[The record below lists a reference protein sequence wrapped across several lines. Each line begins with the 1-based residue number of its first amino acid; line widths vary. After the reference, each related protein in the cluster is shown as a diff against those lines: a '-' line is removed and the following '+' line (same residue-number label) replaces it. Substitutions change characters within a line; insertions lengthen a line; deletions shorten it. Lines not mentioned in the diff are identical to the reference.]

1 MLCEV
6 LTEPVSHG
14 STPTSQ
20 KTRLEYYEFRPQ
32 SNRAVLKEYYVW
44 LLTPNQT
51 AALFLIND
59 HTTAQVAARP
69 VVVCYCASSIRHH
82 KVLDSANW
90 HLLGSQLGNSCIVI
104 QWGRLPFNYCWGD
117 PPLQVVVKF
126 HYLLRQGPLK
136 CCGIQWLWIGLK
148 VISLYKR
155 ARVTSHR
162 PKAILRIE
170 LCISVLFFLEPWE
183 LCTNKEITRPYD
195 IFQWRDSEWRPSRT
209 SVAN

>member
-1 MLCEV
+1 MIHWNL
-6 LTEPVSHG
+6 LTSVQADRKILRISIDLSWWSAVTLAVSRIPRCVDWVPLSWAVTHIHSVGCTHQQHMQCYVRCWPRPVSHG

-32 SNRAVLKEYYVW
+32 SNRAVLKEYYVR

-136 CCGIQWLWIGLK
+136 CCGIQWL
-148 VISLYKR
+148 
-155 ARVTSHR
+155 
-162 PKAILRIE
+162 
-170 LCISVLFFLEPWE
+170 
-183 LCTNKEITRPYD
+183 
-195 IFQWRDSEWRPSRT
+195 
-209 SVAN
+209 